1 MKRALESRI
10 RELEERLVGV
20 NLQQTMEAQQ
30 EKMQAYR
37 EFQLKLKQQKQRERE
52 LLESRLR

>member
-1 MKRALESRI
+1 
-10 RELEERLVGV
+10 
-20 NLQQTMEAQQ
+20 
-30 EKMQAYR
+30 MQAYR

>member
-1 MKRALESRI
+1 
-10 RELEERLVGV
+10 
-20 NLQQTMEAQQ
+20 MEAQQ